1 MLVRKTRGFLCLSRI
16 MKKLPYGIS
25 DYERI
30 IEDNYY
36 YVDKTNYI
44 ELLENLAE
52 PYIMFLRPRK
62 FGKTLFASVLEN
74 YYDINKKDKFKKLF
88 NNTYIGENPTQL
100 KNSYYILR
108 FNFSGIDTKN
118 EETTI
123 RGFKKEVASSIELFV
138 NSYKLDFYINNDDEA
153 ENILDNL
160 FKAFRIQK
168 QDKKIYVIVDEYD
181 HFANEL
187 LGFKSD
193 HFKNLISKNGKVR
206 KWYEILKKGTES
218 VVDRIF
224 ITGVAPITL
233 DSMTSGFNI
242 GSDKTQDLRFNEMMG
257 FTKEELEKLM
267 VDQEIQKDEQEK
279 LFPIMKENY
288 NGYKFSIKASKKIY
302 NSNMCL
308 YFLNEYITY
317 REIPEKLV
325 DVNIASDYNKIGNM
339 LTLCKNENRLDIIEA
354 TVLGE
359 KIQTDIVQKF
369 NPSIEFGEKELVSM
383 LYYLGYL
390 TIDGERLGR
399 AELKIPN
406 QVMREIYADYF
417 LKMLE
422 NDTNLKIN
430 EKDYNEVLEQMA
442 LEGKIGKIIEI
453 MEKYLKNLSNRDF
466 MNFDEKYIK
475 VMFYSIAM
483 SLDIYIVKSELELGR
498 GYADLLLVPKDID
511 KDYYSIIIEFKYLK
525 KSEENEL
532 VKKQKEAKEQIKKYS
547 SSEEIKRIKKL
558 NKYIIVGIND
568 KLFVKQI

>member
-317 REIPEKLV
+317 RAIPEKLV

-422 NDTNLKIN
+422 NDTNLKVN

-498 GYADLLLVPKDID
+498 GYADLLLMPKDID